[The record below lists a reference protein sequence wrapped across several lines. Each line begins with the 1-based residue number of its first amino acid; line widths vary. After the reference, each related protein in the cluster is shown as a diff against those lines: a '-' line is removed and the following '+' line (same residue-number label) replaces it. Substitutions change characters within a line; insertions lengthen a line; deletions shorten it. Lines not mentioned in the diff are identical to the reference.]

1 MLKFNGHRRETTAS
15 RTDPALKPRLRRRS
29 TFEYVAWIVC
39 CLLALGIL
47 ISVATNPNFK
57 WRVVARYFTHE
68 TIIRGLMLTIFLTV
82 ASMILGTLLG
92 LVLAIMRSSSIKP
105 IAVTAGVYITLF
117 RGTPVLVQLIF
128 WFNIAALY
136 PNLTIGIPFTDLST
150 AIDINALMA
159 PITAALIGLT
169 LNEAA
174 YMAEIIR
181 GGFSSVGKG
190 QIEAADSLGMSGAM
204 KMRKVIIPQAMP
216 SIIPATGNQVIGMFK
231 ETSLVSVLG
240 VAELLQ
246 SAQLIYARTYETIP
260 LLIVASLWY
269 LVMTLLLSYPQS
281 QLEKKY
287 SRTSS
292 RLPRKAKGCADSTG
306 RYCPMSADG
315 TIHARAI
322 RKSFGP
328 KLVLKDVDLDIASGE
343 ICCIIGPSG
352 SGKSTL
358 LRCINGLETVD
369 SGVLKVNGE
378 DLGYYESETA
388 YQALSKKEIA
398 QQRTRIGMVFQ
409 QFNLFP
415 NMTARENIMAGPVL
429 VKGADRKESA
439 KRAHELLESVG
450 LSGFGDYYPRSFP
463 AASSS
468 ASRSPGP
475 WPWTRRSCSSTNP
488 RAHWI
493 PKKSAKSSQS

>member
-1 MLKFNGHRRETTAS
+1 MTADP
-15 RTDPALKPRLRRRS
+15 TDPALKPRLRRRS
-29 TFEYVAWIVC
+29 TFEYAAWIVC

-47 ISVATNPNFK
+47 LSVATNPNFK
-57 WRVVARYFTHE
+57 WGVVAKYFTHE

-136 PNLTIGIPFTDLST
+136 PNLTIGIPFTDVSA

-246 SAQLIYARTYETIP
+246 S
-260 LLIVASLWY
+260 
-269 LVMTLLLSYPQS
+269 
-281 QLEKKY
+281 
-287 SRTSS
+287 
-292 RLPRKAKGCADSTG
+292 
-306 RYCPMSADG
+306 
-315 TIHARAI
+315 
-322 RKSFGP
+322 
-328 KLVLKDVDLDIASGE
+328 
-343 ICCIIGPSG
+343 
-352 SGKSTL
+352 
-358 LRCINGLETVD
+358 
-369 SGVLKVNGE
+369 
-378 DLGYYESETA
+378 
-388 YQALSKKEIA
+388 
-398 QQRTRIGMVFQ
+398 
-409 QFNLFP
+409 
-415 NMTARENIMAGPVL
+415 
-429 VKGADRKESA
+429 
-439 KRAHELLESVG
+439 
-450 LSGFGDYYPRSFP
+450 
-463 AASSS
+463 
-468 ASRSPGP
+468 
-475 WPWTRRSCSSTNP
+475 
-488 RAHWI
+488 
-493 PKKSAKSSQS
+493 